1 MSNKLIRGLTI
12 QLGAETTKLDK
23 ALKDAESRTRSA
35 CGELRQINSILKSG
49 GDSAEMWK
57 QKQEVLT
64 TAIESSREKLKAM
77 HTAQKSISDQL
88 RDGNIDKGAYD
99 KFKQDVEKAQN
110 KLAKL
115 KTEQTEIEKKFD
127 NKEIDQEAYDKF
139 RRKVENAEKKVKDL
153 RIAEKGLEESVR
165 IGDVSEDAYR
175 EFRRE
180 LERTEANVRNFS
192 NQLGEAKSHLKGTG
206 DEAQDTA
213 DDVKELGDN
222 AEKVSSG
229 GISSMT
235 VALGNLAADGI
246 RKAATELK
254 NFTTDVIET
263 GTEFDAG
270 ISKVGAIS
278 GASAE
283 DMEKLR
289 EKAKEMGAS
298 TKFTAAE
305 SAEAL
310 EYMAMAGWKTEDMLS
325 GISGIMDLAAASG
338 EDLGTTSDIVTD
350 ALTAFGLTAADSGH
364 FADVLAA
371 ASSNAN
377 TNVSMMG
384 ETFKYVAPVAGT
396 LNYSIEDMAEAIGL
410 MANSGIKSSQAG
422 TALRS
427 IITRLSTDAG
437 SSSKSLGALGT
448 LVEKLG
454 VEFYDTNGKARDFGD
469 VIAETREAWQ
479 GLTDEEQTTYGKK
492 IAGEEA
498 IASWLSLMNAA
509 PADVEKLS
517 AAIKNCDGAASDMS
531 STMQDNLQG
540 DFVLLDSAVDGMKI
554 SLADELEPEMRDIVQ
569 YITKKMPDIEDDLSK
584 VFKGGSKLVGGA
596 VKTLPVVVDA
606 LEPIAP
612 LITAV
617 GVEIGTLKVAQTAAG
632 WMKGLNAVM
641 SANPA
646 VAVATGIFGVSAALF
661 ELYKKYDS
669 IPSYTESI
677 SKMYEGA
684 YENIDNLAKSMKDM
698 KDGFNERAGDVL
710 NETERTKDLWE
721 ELENLAD
728 STGRVKD
735 SDKVR
740 AEYILGE
747 LNDALGTEYTMT
759 DNMIDKYKEMES
771 EIDNL
776 IEKKKAS
783 LLLDEYSE
791 NIPEY
796 QKIQKEAQ
804 DNFTIY
810 DQQANAYDNE
820 LAGINDQWNNYYNA
834 KYSGTTTY
842 KAGMSISEFADK
854 YMQGIKNSDGTYDES
869 QSKFSQEAKIYN
881 QYITALTNANE
892 SRTAAEGYERDW
904 QEATAAIEKY
914 DTAFKA
920 FSNGDFDAVA
930 TDLYGTQNEVY
941 AILDDAESDLEK
953 RKEAVKKGMADL
965 SSELKLA
972 LSSDSQ
978 AAMDDVFESIGELY
992 EKSQIAGVDATELM
1006 TDEMRDSI
1014 QKMLDAGFDVTKL
1027 GEWFANSGIKTS
1039 DVFNGNYV
1047 DIVQKQLDKGYD
1059 VTKLLEWGM
1068 NSGSLTGDDFW
1079 RFYDQNC
1086 QNGFSTTFGD
1096 GENSLS
1102 KGILEWARRNGIDA
1116 GELFGENYSHTV
1128 SEWTRWLYDNNNLI
1142 QKSINSA
1149 SDARL
1154 YKNGAYSMNAVGGI
1168 ISNAGFGR
1176 GIVAESGPELL
1187 EIINGG
1193 VKVTPLSR
1201 TSKLTPVQDGNTQ
1214 KVFYFNNTINA
1225 TVSGRYDVRRIA
1237 EDLAAEQRA
1246 IETGRGMV

>member
-77 HTAQKSISDQL
+77 QTAQKSISDQL

-115 KTEQTEIEKKFD
+115 KTEQTEIEKKFN

-192 NQLGEAKSHLKGTG
+192 SQLGEAKSHLKGTG

-254 NFTTDVIET
+254 NFTTDVIKT

-289 EKAKEMGAS
+289 EKAKEMGAA

-584 VFKGGSKLVGGA
+584 VFKVGSKLVGGA
-596 VKTLPVVVDA
+596 VKTLPVVADI

-617 GVEIGTLKVAQTAAG
+617 GVGIGALKVAQTAAG

-646 VAVATGIFGVSAALF
+646 VAVATGILGVSTALF

-669 IPSYTESI
+669 IPSYAEGI

-684 YENIDNLAKSMKDM
+684 YENIDNLSKSMKDM

-804 DNFTIY
+804 DNFTFY
-810 DQQANAYDNE
+810 DQQALSYKEEMAKTEAEWASVAPTRNGKAVTIQEYVDDRSNLEYGSNTASDNHLLSIIDAYDE
-820 LAGINDQWNNYYNA
+820 AQ
-834 KYSGTTTY
+834 
-842 KAGMSISEFADK
+842 EHE
-854 YMQGIKNSDGTYDES
+854 KN
-869 QSKFSQEAKIYN
+869 
-881 QYITALTNANE
+881 
-892 SRTAAEGYERDW
+892 SRTAADGYKRDW

>member
-35 CGELRQINSILKSG
+35 CGELRQINGILKSG

-115 KTEQTEIEKKFD
+115 KAEQTEIEKKFD

-175 EFRRE
+175 EFHRE

-192 NQLGEAKSHLKGTG
+192 SQLGEAKSHLKGTG

-289 EKAKEMGAS
+289 EKAKEMGAA

-338 EDLGTTSDIVTD
+338 ENLGTTSDIVTD

-422 TALRS
+422 TALRT

-584 VFKGGSKLVGGA
+584 VFKVGSKLVGGA
-596 VKTLPVVVDA
+596 VKTLPVVVDT

-617 GVEIGTLKVAQTAAG
+617 GVGIGTLKVAQTAAG

-646 VAVATGIFGVSAALF
+646 VAVATGILGVSTALF

-669 IPSYTESI
+669 IPSYAEGI

-684 YENIDNLAKSMKDM
+684 YENIDNLSKSMKDM

-783 LLLDEYSE
+783 LLLDGYSE

-804 DNFTIY
+804 DNFTLY
-810 DQQANAYDNE
+810 DQQA
-820 LAGINDQWNNYYNA
+820 L
-834 KYSGTTTY
+834 SY
-842 KAGMSISEFADK
+842 KEEM
-854 YMQGIKNSDGTYDES
+854 
-869 QSKFSQEAKIYN
+869 AKIEAEWASVAPTRNGKAVTIQEYVDDRSN
-881 QYITALTNANE
+881 LEYGSNTASDNHLLTLIDAYEEAQANE
-892 SRTAAEGYERDW
+892 IESRNVADGYRSDW

>member
-77 HTAQKSISDQL
+77 QTAQKSISDQL

-115 KTEQTEIEKKFD
+115 KAEQTEIEKKFD

-180 LERTEANVRNFS
+180 LERIEANVRNFS
-192 NQLGEAKSHLKGTG
+192 NQLGEAKSHLKVTG

-617 GVEIGTLKVAQTAAG
+617 GVGIGALKVAQTAEG

-646 VAVATGIFGVSAALF
+646 VAVATGILGVSTALF

-669 IPSYTESI
+669 IPSYAEGI

-771 EIDNL
+771 EIDDL
-776 IEKKKAS
+776 IEKKKSS

-796 QKIQKEAQ
+796 QKIQKEAK
-804 DNFTIY
+804 DNYISF
-810 DQQANAYDNE
+810 DQQAQSYKDEMKKIEAEWAAVAPTRNGKAVTIQEYVDDRSNLEYGSNTASDNHLLSIIDAYDE
-820 LAGINDQWNNYYNA
+820 AQ
-834 KYSGTTTY
+834 
-842 KAGMSISEFADK
+842 EHE
-854 YMQGIKNSDGTYDES
+854 KN
-869 QSKFSQEAKIYN
+869 
-881 QYITALTNANE
+881 

-914 DTAFKA
+914 DTAFKD
-920 FSNGDFDAVA
+920 FSEGNFDAVV

-1068 NSGSLTGDDFW
+1068 NSGSLTGDNFW
-1079 RFYDQNC
+1079 QFYDQNC
-1086 QNGFSTTFGD
+1086 QNGFATTFGD

-1102 KGILEWARRNGIDA
+1102 QGILDWARRNGIDA
-1116 GELFGENYSHTV
+1116 GEIFGENYSHTV

>member
-192 NQLGEAKSHLKGTG
+192 NQLGEAKSHLKVTG

-422 TALRS
+422 TALRT

-437 SSSKSLGALGT
+437 ASSKSLGALGT
-448 LVEKLG
+448 LTEKLG
-454 VEFYDTNGKARDFGD
+454 VQFYDTNGKARDFGD
-469 VIAETREAWQ
+469 VIAEVREAWQ

-569 YITKKMPDIEDDLSK
+569 YITKKMPDIEDGLSK
-584 VFKGGSKLVGGA
+584 VFKVGSKLVGGA
-596 VKTLPVVVDA
+596 VKTLPVVVDT

-612 LITAV
+612 LIVAAGV
-617 GVEIGTLKVAQTAAG
+617 GIGTLKVAQTAEG
-632 WMKGLNAVM
+632 WMKGLNAAM

-646 VAVATGIFGVSAALF
+646 VAVATGILGVSTALF

-669 IPSYTESI
+669 IPSYAEGI

-698 KDGFNERAGDVL
+698 KDGFNERAGDIL

-735 SDKVR
+735 SDKER

-771 EIDNL
+771 EIDDL
-776 IEKKKAS
+776 IEKKKSS

-796 QKIQKEAQ
+796 QKIQQEAK
-804 DNFTIY
+804 DNYISY
-810 DQQANAYDNE
+810 DQQALSYKDEMKKIEAEWASVAPTRNGKAVTIQEYVNDRSNLEYGSNTASDNHLLTLIDAYE
-820 LAGINDQWNNYYNA
+820 
-834 KYSGTTTY
+834 
-842 KAGMSISEFADK
+842 
-854 YMQGIKNSDGTYDES
+854 
-869 QSKFSQEAKIYN
+869 EA
-881 QYITALTNANE
+881 QANE
-892 SRTAAEGYERDW
+892 IESRNVADGYRSDW

-930 TDLYGTQNEVY
+930 TDLYGIQNEVY

-1068 NSGSLTGDDFW
+1068 NSGSLTGDNFW
-1079 RFYDQNC
+1079 QFYDQNC
-1086 QNGFSTTFGD
+1086 QNGFATTFGD

-1102 KGILEWARRNGIDA
+1102 QGILDWARRNGIDA

>member
-77 HTAQKSISDQL
+77 QTAQKSISDQL

-115 KTEQTEIEKKFD
+115 KAEQTEIEKKFD

-584 VFKGGSKLVGGA
+584 VFKVGSKLVGGA
-596 VKTLPVVVDA
+596 VKTLPVVVDT

-617 GVEIGTLKVAQTAAG
+617 GVGIGALKVAQTAEG

-646 VAVATGIFGVSAALF
+646 VAVATGILGVSTALF

-669 IPSYTESI
+669 IPSYAEGI

-804 DNFTIY
+804 DNFTFY
-810 DQQANAYDNE
+810 DQQA
-820 LAGINDQWNNYYNA
+820 L
-834 KYSGTTTY
+834 SY
-842 KAGMSISEFADK
+842 KEEM
-854 YMQGIKNSDGTYDES
+854 
-869 QSKFSQEAKIYN
+869 AKIEAEWASVAPTRNGKAVTIQEYVDDRSN
-881 QYITALTNANE
+881 LEYGSNTASDNHLLTLIDAYEEAQANE
-892 SRTAAEGYERDW
+892 IESRNVADGYRSDW

-914 DTAFKA
+914 DTAFKD
-920 FSNGDFDAVA
+920 FSEGNFDAVV

-978 AAMDDVFESIGELY
+978 AAMDDVFEAIGELY

-1047 DIVQKQLDKGYD
+1047 DIVQNQLDKGYD
-1059 VTKLLEWGM
+1059 VAKLLEWGM
-1068 NSGSLTGDDFW
+1068 NSGSLTGDNFW
-1079 RFYDQNC
+1079 QFYDQNC
-1086 QNGFSTTFGD
+1086 QNGFATTFGD

>member
-77 HTAQKSISDQL
+77 QTAQKSISDQL

-115 KTEQTEIEKKFD
+115 KAEQTEIEKKFD

-584 VFKGGSKLVGGA
+584 VFKVGSKLVGGA
-596 VKTLPVVVDA
+596 VKTLPVVVDT

-617 GVEIGTLKVAQTAAG
+617 GVGIGALKVAQTAEG

-646 VAVATGIFGVSAALF
+646 VAVATGILGVSTALF

-669 IPSYTESI
+669 IPSYAEGI

-796 QKIQKEAQ
+796 QKIQKEAK
-804 DNFTIY
+804 DNYISF
-810 DQQANAYDNE
+810 DQQAQSYKDEMKKIEAEWAAVAPTRNGKTVTIQEYVDDRSNLEYGSNTASDNHLLTLIDAYE
-820 LAGINDQWNNYYNA
+820 
-834 KYSGTTTY
+834 
-842 KAGMSISEFADK
+842 
-854 YMQGIKNSDGTYDES
+854 
-869 QSKFSQEAKIYN
+869 EA
-881 QYITALTNANE
+881 QANE
-892 SRTAAEGYERDW
+892 IESRNVADGYRSDW

-1154 YKNGAYSMNAVGGI
+1154 YKSGAYSMNAVGGI

>member
-77 HTAQKSISDQL
+77 QTAQKSISDQL

-115 KTEQTEIEKKFD
+115 KAEQTEIEKKFD

-517 AAIKNCDGAASDMS
+517 AAINNCDGAASDMS

-584 VFKGGSKLVGGA
+584 VFKVGSKLVGGA
-596 VKTLPVVVDA
+596 VKTLPVVVDT

-617 GVEIGTLKVAQTAAG
+617 GVGIGTLKVAQTAEG

-646 VAVATGIFGVSAALF
+646 VAVATGILGVSTALF

-669 IPSYTESI
+669 IPSYAEGI

-796 QKIQKEAQ
+796 QKIQKEAK
-804 DNFTIY
+804 DNYISF
-810 DQQANAYDNE
+810 DQQAQSYKDEMKKIEAEWAAVAPTRNGKTVTIQEYVDDRSNLEYGSNTASDNHLLTLIDAYE
-820 LAGINDQWNNYYNA
+820 
-834 KYSGTTTY
+834 
-842 KAGMSISEFADK
+842 
-854 YMQGIKNSDGTYDES
+854 
-869 QSKFSQEAKIYN
+869 EA
-881 QYITALTNANE
+881 QANE
-892 SRTAAEGYERDW
+892 IESRNVADGYRSDW

-1154 YKNGAYSMNAVGGI
+1154 YKSGAYSMNAVGGI

>member
-77 HTAQKSISDQL
+77 QTAQKSISDQL

-115 KTEQTEIEKKFD
+115 KTEQTEIEKKFN

-192 NQLGEAKSHLKGTG
+192 NQLGEAKSHLKVTG

-469 VIAETREAWQ
+469 VIAEAREAWQ
-479 GLTDEEQTTYGKK
+479 ELTDEEQTTYGKK

-569 YITKKMPDIEDDLSK
+569 YITKKMPDIEDGLSK
-584 VFKGGSKLVGGA
+584 VFKVGSKLVGGA
-596 VKTLPVVVDA
+596 VKTLPVVVDT

-617 GVEIGTLKVAQTAAG
+617 GVGIGTLKVAQTAEG

-646 VAVATGIFGVSAALF
+646 VAVATGVLGVSTALF

-669 IPSYTESI
+669 IPSYAEGI

-735 SDKVR
+735 SDKER

-783 LLLDEYSE
+783 LLLDSYSE
-791 NIPEY
+791 DIPEY
-796 QKIQKEAQ
+796 QKIQQEAK
-804 DNFTIY
+804 DNYISF
-810 DQQANAYDNE
+810 DQQAQSYKDEMKKIEAEWAAVAPTRNGKAVTIQEYVDDRSNLEYGSNTASDNHLLSIIDAYDE
-820 LAGINDQWNNYYNA
+820 AQ
-834 KYSGTTTY
+834 
-842 KAGMSISEFADK
+842 EHE
-854 YMQGIKNSDGTYDES
+854 KN
-869 QSKFSQEAKIYN
+869 
-881 QYITALTNANE
+881 
-892 SRTAAEGYERDW
+892 SRTAAEGYKRDW

-930 TDLYGTQNEVY
+930 TDLYGIQNEVY

-1068 NSGSLTGDDFW
+1068 NSGSLTGDNFW
-1079 RFYDQNC
+1079 QFYDQNC
-1086 QNGFSTTFGD
+1086 QNGFATTFGD

-1102 KGILEWARRNGIDA
+1102 QGILDWARRNGIDA

-1142 QKSINSA
+1142 QKSIQSA

-1154 YKNGAYSMNAVGGI
+1154 YKSGAYSMNAVGGI

>member
-77 HTAQKSISDQL
+77 QTAQKSISDQL

-115 KTEQTEIEKKFD
+115 KTEQTEIEKKFN

-192 NQLGEAKSHLKGTG
+192 NQLGEAKSHLKVTG

-540 DFVLLDSAVDGMKI
+540 DFILLDSAVDGMKI

-584 VFKGGSKLVGGA
+584 VFKVGSKLVGGA
-596 VKTLPVVVDA
+596 VKTLPVVVDT

-617 GVEIGTLKVAQTAAG
+617 GVGIGTLKVARTAEG

-646 VAVATGIFGVSAALF
+646 VAVATGVLGVSTALF
-661 ELYKKYDS
+661 ELYKRYDS
-669 IPSYTESI
+669 IPSYAEGI

-796 QKIQKEAQ
+796 QKIQKEAK
-804 DNFTIY
+804 DNYISF
-810 DQQANAYDNE
+810 DQQAQSYKDEMKKIEAEWAAVAPTRNGKAVTIQEYVDDRSNLEYGSNTASDNHLLTLIDAYE
-820 LAGINDQWNNYYNA
+820 
-834 KYSGTTTY
+834 
-842 KAGMSISEFADK
+842 
-854 YMQGIKNSDGTYDES
+854 
-869 QSKFSQEAKIYN
+869 EA
-881 QYITALTNANE
+881 QANE
-892 SRTAAEGYERDW
+892 IESRNVADGYRSDW

-1154 YKNGAYSMNAVGGI
+1154 YKSGAYSMNAVGGI

>member
-254 NFTTDVIET
+254 NFTTDVIKT

-289 EKAKEMGAS
+289 EKAKEMGAA

-338 EDLGTTSDIVTD
+338 ENLGTTSDIVTD

-422 TALRS
+422 TALRT

-540 DFVLLDSAVDGMKI
+540 DFILLDSAVDGMKI

-584 VFKGGSKLVGGA
+584 VFKVGSKLVGGA
-596 VKTLPVVVDA
+596 VKTLPVVVDT

-617 GVEIGTLKVAQTAAG
+617 GVGIGALKVARTAEG

-646 VAVATGIFGVSAALF
+646 VAVATGVLGVSTALF
-661 ELYKKYDS
+661 ELYKRYDS
-669 IPSYTESI
+669 IPSYAEGI

-796 QKIQKEAQ
+796 QKIQKEAK
-804 DNFTIY
+804 DNYISF
-810 DQQANAYDNE
+810 DQQAQSYKDEMKKIEAEWAAVAPTRNGKAVTIQEYVDDRSNLEYGSNTASDNHLLSIIDAYDE
-820 LAGINDQWNNYYNA
+820 AQ
-834 KYSGTTTY
+834 
-842 KAGMSISEFADK
+842 EHE
-854 YMQGIKNSDGTYDES
+854 KN
-869 QSKFSQEAKIYN
+869 
-881 QYITALTNANE
+881 
-892 SRTAAEGYERDW
+892 SRTAAEGYKRDW

-941 AILDDAESDLEK
+941 AILDDTESDLEK

-978 AAMDDVFESIGELY
+978 AAMDDVFKSIGELY

-1047 DIVQKQLDKGYD
+1047 DVVQKQLDKGYD

-1086 QNGFSTTFGD
+1086 QNGFATTFGD

-1102 KGILEWARRNGIDA
+1102 QGILDWARRNGIDA

-1154 YKNGAYSMNAVGGI
+1154 YKSGAYSMNAVGGI

>member
-77 HTAQKSISDQL
+77 QTAQKSISDQL

-115 KTEQTEIEKKFD
+115 KAEQTEIEKKFD

-192 NQLGEAKSHLKGTG
+192 NQLGEAKSHLKVTG

-454 VEFYDTNGKARDFGD
+454 VEFYKSVDDIIVHT
-469 VIAETREAWQ
+469 VT
-479 GLTDEEQTTYGKK
+479 
-492 IAGEEA
+492 GE
-498 IASWLSLMNAA
+498 
-509 PADVEKLS
+509 
-517 AAIKNCDGAASDMS
+517 G
-531 STMQDNLQG
+531 
-540 DFVLLDSAVDGMKI
+540 
-554 SLADELEPEMRDIVQ
+554 
-569 YITKKMPDIEDDLSK
+569 
-584 VFKGGSKLVGGA
+584 
-596 VKTLPVVVDA
+596 
-606 LEPIAP
+606 
-612 LITAV
+612 
-617 GVEIGTLKVAQTAAG
+617 
-632 WMKGLNAVM
+632 
-641 SANPA
+641 
-646 VAVATGIFGVSAALF
+646 
-661 ELYKKYDS
+661 
-669 IPSYTESI
+669 
-677 SKMYEGA
+677 
-684 YENIDNLAKSMKDM
+684 
-698 KDGFNERAGDVL
+698 
-710 NETERTKDLWE
+710 
-721 ELENLAD
+721 
-728 STGRVKD
+728 
-735 SDKVR
+735 
-740 AEYILGE
+740 
-747 LNDALGTEYTMT
+747 
-759 DNMIDKYKEMES
+759 
-771 EIDNL
+771 
-776 IEKKKAS
+776 
-783 LLLDEYSE
+783 
-791 NIPEY
+791 
-796 QKIQKEAQ
+796 
-804 DNFTIY
+804 
-810 DQQANAYDNE
+810 
-820 LAGINDQWNNYYNA
+820 
-834 KYSGTTTY
+834 
-842 KAGMSISEFADK
+842 
-854 YMQGIKNSDGTYDES
+854 
-869 QSKFSQEAKIYN
+869 
-881 QYITALTNANE
+881 
-892 SRTAAEGYERDW
+892 
-904 QEATAAIEKY
+904 
-914 DTAFKA
+914 
-920 FSNGDFDAVA
+920 
-930 TDLYGTQNEVY
+930 
-941 AILDDAESDLEK
+941 
-953 RKEAVKKGMADL
+953 
-965 SSELKLA
+965 
-972 LSSDSQ
+972 
-978 AAMDDVFESIGELY
+978 
-992 EKSQIAGVDATELM
+992 
-1006 TDEMRDSI
+1006 
-1014 QKMLDAGFDVTKL
+1014 
-1027 GEWFANSGIKTS
+1027 
-1039 DVFNGNYV
+1039 
-1047 DIVQKQLDKGYD
+1047 
-1059 VTKLLEWGM
+1059 
-1068 NSGSLTGDDFW
+1068 
-1079 RFYDQNC
+1079 
-1086 QNGFSTTFGD
+1086 NGFITCFGCNRD
-1096 GENSLS
+1096 
-1102 KGILEWARRNGIDA
+1102 D
-1116 GELFGENYSHTV
+1116 
-1128 SEWTRWLYDNNNLI
+1128 
-1142 QKSINSA
+1142 
-1149 SDARL
+1149 
-1154 YKNGAYSMNAVGGI
+1154 
-1168 ISNAGFGR
+1168 ISF
-1176 GIVAESGPELL
+1176 
-1187 EIINGG
+1187 
-1193 VKVTPLSR
+1193 
-1201 TSKLTPVQDGNTQ
+1201 QD
-1214 KVFYFNNTINA
+1214 FAF
-1225 TVSGRYDVRRIA
+1225 
-1237 EDLAAEQRA
+1237 DL
-1246 IETGRGMV
+1246 

>member
-77 HTAQKSISDQL
+77 QTAQKSISDQL

-115 KTEQTEIEKKFD
+115 KAEQTEIEKKFD

-569 YITKKMPDIEDDLSK
+569 YITKKMPDIEDGLSK
-584 VFKGGSKLVGGA
+584 VFKVGSKLVGGA
-596 VKTLPVVVDA
+596 VKTLPVVADT

-617 GVEIGTLKVAQTAAG
+617 GVGIGALKVAQTAEG

-646 VAVATGIFGVSAALF
+646 VAVATGILGVSTALF

-669 IPSYTESI
+669 IPSYAEGI

-804 DNFTIY
+804 DNFTLY
-810 DQQANAYDNE
+810 DQQA
-820 LAGINDQWNNYYNA
+820 L
-834 KYSGTTTY
+834 SY
-842 KAGMSISEFADK
+842 KEEM
-854 YMQGIKNSDGTYDES
+854 
-869 QSKFSQEAKIYN
+869 AKIEAEWASVAPTRNGKAVTIQEYVN
-881 QYITALTNANE
+881 DRSNLEYGSNTASDNHLLTLIDAYEEAQANE
-892 SRTAAEGYERDW
+892 IESRNVADGYRSDW

-941 AILDDAESDLEK
+941 AILDDTESDLEK

-978 AAMDDVFESIGELY
+978 AAMDDVFKSIGELY

>member
-246 RKAATELK
+246 RKATTELK

-422 TALRS
+422 TALRT

-437 SSSKSLGALGT
+437 ASSKSLGALGT
-448 LVEKLG
+448 LTEKLG
-454 VEFYDTNGKARDFGD
+454 VQFYDTNGKARDFGD
-469 VIAETREAWQ
+469 VIAEVREAWQ

-569 YITKKMPDIEDDLSK
+569 YITKKMPDIEDGLSK

-596 VKTLPVVVDA
+596 VKTLPVVVDT

-710 NETERTKDLWE
+710 NETERTKDLWK

-735 SDKVR
+735 SDKAR

-771 EIDNL
+771 EIDDL

-783 LLLDEYSE
+783 LLLDSYSE
-791 NIPEY
+791 DISEY
-796 QKIQKEAQ
+796 QKAQQEAK
-804 DNFTIY
+804 DNYISF
-810 DQQANAYDNE
+810 DQQAQSYKDEMKKIEAEWAAVAPTRNGKAVTIQEYVDDRSNLEYGSNTASDNHLLTLIDAYE
-820 LAGINDQWNNYYNA
+820 
-834 KYSGTTTY
+834 
-842 KAGMSISEFADK
+842 
-854 YMQGIKNSDGTYDES
+854 
-869 QSKFSQEAKIYN
+869 EA
-881 QYITALTNANE
+881 QANE
-892 SRTAAEGYERDW
+892 IESRNVADGYRSDW

-1068 NSGSLTGDDFW
+1068 NSGSLTGDNFW
-1079 RFYDQNC
+1079 QFYDQNC
-1086 QNGFSTTFGD
+1086 QNGFATTFGD

-1102 KGILEWARRNGIDA
+1102 QGILDWARRNGIDA

>member
-77 HTAQKSISDQL
+77 QTAQKSISDQL

-115 KTEQTEIEKKFD
+115 KAEQTEIEKKFD

-192 NQLGEAKSHLKGTG
+192 NQLGEAKSHLKVTG

-584 VFKGGSKLVGGA
+584 VFKVGSKLVGGA
-596 VKTLPVVVDA
+596 VKTLPVVADI

-612 LITAV
+612 LIAAV
-617 GVEIGTLKVAQTAAG
+617 GVEIGMLKVAQTATG

-669 IPSYTESI
+669 IPSYAEGI

-771 EIDNL
+771 EIDDL
-776 IEKKKAS
+776 IEKKKSS

-796 QKIQKEAQ
+796 QKIQKEAK
-804 DNFTIY
+804 DNYISF
-810 DQQANAYDNE
+810 DQQAQSYKDEMKKIEAEWAAVAPTRNGKAVTIQEYVDDRSNLEYGSNTASDNHLLSIIDAYDE
-820 LAGINDQWNNYYNA
+820 AQ
-834 KYSGTTTY
+834 
-842 KAGMSISEFADK
+842 EHE
-854 YMQGIKNSDGTYDES
+854 KN
-869 QSKFSQEAKIYN
+869 
-881 QYITALTNANE
+881 

-914 DTAFKA
+914 DTAFKD
-920 FSNGDFDAVA
+920 FSEGNFDAVV

-1142 QKSINSA
+1142 QKSIQSA

>member
-77 HTAQKSISDQL
+77 QTAQKSISDQL

-115 KTEQTEIEKKFD
+115 KAEQTEIEKKFD

-254 NFTTDVIET
+254 NFTTDVIKT

-422 TALRS
+422 TALRT

-584 VFKGGSKLVGGA
+584 VFKVGSKLVGGA
-596 VKTLPVVVDA
+596 VKTLPVVADT

-617 GVEIGTLKVAQTAAG
+617 GAGIGTLKVAQTAAG
-632 WMKGLNAVM
+632 WMEGLNAVM

-646 VAVATGIFGVSAALF
+646 VAVATGILGVSTVLL

-669 IPSYTESI
+669 IPSYAEGI

-684 YENIDNLAKSMKDM
+684 YENIDNLSKSMKDM

-771 EIDNL
+771 EIDKL
-776 IEKKKAS
+776 IEKKNAS
-783 LLLDEYSE
+783 LLLDGYSE
-791 NIPEY
+791 NIAEY
-796 QKIQKEAQ
+796 QKIQ
-804 DNFTIY
+804 
-810 DQQANAYDNE
+810 
-820 LAGINDQWNNYYNA
+820 
-834 KYSGTTTY
+834 
-842 KAGMSISEFADK
+842 
-854 YMQGIKNSDGTYDES
+854 
-869 QSKFSQEAKIYN
+869 QEAKDN
-881 QYITALTNANE
+881 YISYDQKALSHKEEMAKIEAEWAAVAPTRNGKAVTIQEYVDDRSNLEYGSNTASDNHLLTLIDAYEEAQANE
-892 SRTAAEGYERDW
+892 IESRNVADGYRSDW

-978 AAMDDVFESIGELY
+978 AAMDDVFKAIGELY

-1068 NSGSLTGDDFW
+1068 NSGSLTGDNFW
-1079 RFYDQNC
+1079 QFYDQNC
-1086 QNGFSTTFGD
+1086 QNGFATTFGD

-1102 KGILEWARRNGIDA
+1102 QGILDWARRNGIDA

-1142 QKSINSA
+1142 QKSIQSA

-1154 YKNGAYSMNAVGGI
+1154 YKSGAYSMNAVGGI

>member
-77 HTAQKSISDQL
+77 QTAQKSISDQL

-469 VIAETREAWQ
+469 VIAEAREAWQ

-569 YITKKMPDIEDDLSK
+569 YITKKMPDIEEDLSK
-584 VFKGGSKLVGGA
+584 VFKVGSKLVGGA
-596 VKTLPVVVDA
+596 VKTLPVVVDT

-617 GVEIGTLKVAQTAAG
+617 GVGIGALKVAQTAEG

-669 IPSYTESI
+669 IPSYAEGI

-804 DNFTIY
+804 DNFTLY
-810 DQQANAYDNE
+810 DQQA
-820 LAGINDQWNNYYNA
+820 L
-834 KYSGTTTY
+834 SY
-842 KAGMSISEFADK
+842 KEEM
-854 YMQGIKNSDGTYDES
+854 
-869 QSKFSQEAKIYN
+869 AKIEAEWASVAPTRNGKAVTIQEYVN
-881 QYITALTNANE
+881 DRSNLEYGSNTASDNHLLTLIDAYEEAQANE
-892 SRTAAEGYERDW
+892 IESRNVADGYRSDW

-1068 NSGSLTGDDFW
+1068 NSGSLTGDNFW
-1079 RFYDQNC
+1079 QFYDQNC
-1086 QNGFSTTFGD
+1086 QNGFATTFGD
-1096 GENSLS
+1096 GENSLF

>member
-77 HTAQKSISDQL
+77 QTAQKSISDQL

-115 KTEQTEIEKKFD
+115 KAEQTEIEKKFD

-509 PADVEKLS
+509 PEDVEKLS

-569 YITKKMPDIEDDLSK
+569 YITKKMPDIEDGLSK

-596 VKTLPVVVDA
+596 VKTLPVVVDT

-617 GVEIGTLKVAQTAAG
+617 GVGIGTLKVAQTAEG

-646 VAVATGIFGVSAALF
+646 VAVATGILGVSAALF

-735 SDKVR
+735 SDKER

-796 QKIQKEAQ
+796 QKIQKEAK
-804 DNFTIY
+804 DNYISF
-810 DQQANAYDNE
+810 DQQAQSYKDEMKKIEAEWAAVAPTRNGKTVTIQEYVDDRSNLEYGSNTASDNHLLTLIDAYE
-820 LAGINDQWNNYYNA
+820 
-834 KYSGTTTY
+834 
-842 KAGMSISEFADK
+842 
-854 YMQGIKNSDGTYDES
+854 
-869 QSKFSQEAKIYN
+869 EA
-881 QYITALTNANE
+881 QANE
-892 SRTAAEGYERDW
+892 IESRNVADGYRSDW

-1154 YKNGAYSMNAVGGI
+1154 YKSGAYSMNAVGGI

>member
-254 NFTTDVIET
+254 NFTKDVIKT

-289 EKAKEMGAS
+289 EKAQEMGAS

-377 TNVSMMG
+377 TNVSIMG

-569 YITKKMPDIEDDLSK
+569 YITKKMPDIEDGLSK
-584 VFKGGSKLVGGA
+584 VFKVGSKLVGGA
-596 VKTLPVVVDA
+596 VKTLPVVVDT

-617 GVEIGTLKVAQTAAG
+617 GVGIGALKVAQTAEG

-646 VAVATGIFGVSAALF
+646 VAVATGILGVSTALF

-669 IPSYTESI
+669 IPSYAEGI

-740 AEYILGE
+740 AEYIVGE

-771 EIDNL
+771 EIDDL
-776 IEKKKAS
+776 IEKKKSS

-796 QKIQKEAQ
+796 QKIQKEAK
-804 DNFTIY
+804 DNYISF
-810 DQQANAYDNE
+810 DQQAQSYKDEMKKIEAEWAAVAPTRNGKTVTIQEYVDDRSNLEYGSNTASDNHLLSIIDAYDE
-820 LAGINDQWNNYYNA
+820 AQ
-834 KYSGTTTY
+834 
-842 KAGMSISEFADK
+842 EHE
-854 YMQGIKNSDGTYDES
+854 KN
-869 QSKFSQEAKIYN
+869 
-881 QYITALTNANE
+881 
-892 SRTAAEGYERDW
+892 SRTAADGYKRDW

>member
-77 HTAQKSISDQL
+77 QTAQKSISDQL

-115 KTEQTEIEKKFD
+115 KAEQTEIEKKFD

-422 TALRS
+422 TALRT

-540 DFVLLDSAVDGMKI
+540 DFILLDSAVDGMKI

-584 VFKGGSKLVGGA
+584 VFKVGSKLVGGA
-596 VKTLPVVVDA
+596 VKTLPVVVDT

-617 GVEIGTLKVAQTAAG
+617 GVGIGTLKVARTAEG

-646 VAVATGIFGVSAALF
+646 VAVATGVLGVSTALF

-669 IPSYTESI
+669 IPSYAEGI

-771 EIDNL
+771 EIDKL
-776 IEKKKAS
+776 IEKKNAS
-783 LLLDEYSE
+783 LLLDGYSE
-791 NIPEY
+791 NIAEY
-796 QKIQKEAQ
+796 QKIQQETK
-804 DNFTIY
+804 DNYISF
-810 DQQANAYDNE
+810 DQQAQSYKDEMKKIEEEWAAVAPTRNGKAVTIQEYVDDRSNLEYGSNTASDNHLLTIIDAYDE
-820 LAGINDQWNNYYNA
+820 AQ
-834 KYSGTTTY
+834 
-842 KAGMSISEFADK
+842 EHE
-854 YMQGIKNSDGTYDES
+854 KN
-869 QSKFSQEAKIYN
+869 
-881 QYITALTNANE
+881 
-892 SRTAAEGYERDW
+892 SRTAAEGYKRDW

-914 DTAFKA
+914 YTAFKN
-920 FSNGDFDAVA
+920 FSEGNFDAVV

-1068 NSGSLTGDDFW
+1068 NSGSLTGDNFW
-1079 RFYDQNC
+1079 QFYDQNC
-1086 QNGFSTTFGD
+1086 QNGFATTFGD

-1102 KGILEWARRNGIDA
+1102 QGILDWARRNGIDA

>member
-77 HTAQKSISDQL
+77 QTAQKSISDQL

-115 KTEQTEIEKKFD
+115 KAEQTEIEKKFD

-192 NQLGEAKSHLKGTG
+192 SQLGEAKSHLKGTG

-254 NFTTDVIET
+254 NFTTDVIKT

-289 EKAKEMGAS
+289 EKAKEMGAA

-584 VFKGGSKLVGGA
+584 VFKVGSKLVGGA
-596 VKTLPVVVDA
+596 VKTLPVVVDT

-617 GVEIGTLKVAQTAAG
+617 GVGIGALKVAQTAEG

-646 VAVATGIFGVSAALF
+646 VAVATGILGVSTALF

-669 IPSYTESI
+669 IPSYAEGI

-684 YENIDNLAKSMKDM
+684 YENIDNLSKSMKDM

-783 LLLDEYSE
+783 LLLDGYSE

-796 QKIQKEAQ
+796 QKIQQEAK
-804 DNFTIY
+804 DNYISF
-810 DQQANAYDNE
+810 DQQALSYKEEMAKTEAEWASVAPTRNGKAVTIQEYVDDRSNLEYGSNTASDNHLLTLIDAYE
-820 LAGINDQWNNYYNA
+820 
-834 KYSGTTTY
+834 
-842 KAGMSISEFADK
+842 
-854 YMQGIKNSDGTYDES
+854 
-869 QSKFSQEAKIYN
+869 EA
-881 QYITALTNANE
+881 QANE
-892 SRTAAEGYERDW
+892 IESRNVADGYRSDW

-914 DTAFKA
+914 DTAFKN
-920 FSNGDFDAVA
+920 FSEGNFDAVA

-978 AAMDDVFESIGELY
+978 AAMDDVFKSIGELY

-1047 DIVQKQLDKGYD
+1047 DIVQNQLDKGYD
-1059 VTKLLEWGM
+1059 VAKLLEWGM
-1068 NSGSLTGDDFW
+1068 NSGSLTGDNFW

>member
-49 GDSAEMWK
+49 GDSAEMWR

-77 HTAQKSISDQL
+77 QTAQKSISDQL

-115 KTEQTEIEKKFD
+115 KAEQTEIEKKFD

-469 VIAETREAWQ
+469 VIAEAREAWQ

-569 YITKKMPDIEDDLSK
+569 YITKKMPDIEDGLSK
-584 VFKGGSKLVGGA
+584 VFKVGSKLVGGA
-596 VKTLPVVVDA
+596 VKTLPVVVDT

-612 LITAV
+612 LIVAAGV
-617 GVEIGTLKVAQTAAG
+617 GIGTLKVAQTAEG
-632 WMKGLNAVM
+632 WMKGLNAAM

-646 VAVATGIFGVSAALF
+646 VAVATGILGVSTALF

-669 IPSYTESI
+669 IPSYAEGI

-698 KDGFNERAGDVL
+698 KDGFNDRAGDVL

-771 EIDNL
+771 EIDDL

-804 DNFTIY
+804 DNFTLY
-810 DQQANAYDNE
+810 DQQA
-820 LAGINDQWNNYYNA
+820 L
-834 KYSGTTTY
+834 SY
-842 KAGMSISEFADK
+842 KEEM
-854 YMQGIKNSDGTYDES
+854 
-869 QSKFSQEAKIYN
+869 AKIEAEWASVAPTRNGKAVTIQEYVN
-881 QYITALTNANE
+881 DRSNLEYGSNTASDNHLLTLIDAYEEAQANE
-892 SRTAAEGYERDW
+892 IESRNVADGYRSDW

>member
-77 HTAQKSISDQL
+77 QTAQKSISDQL

-115 KTEQTEIEKKFD
+115 KAEQTEIEKKFD

-584 VFKGGSKLVGGA
+584 VFKVGSKLVGGA
-596 VKTLPVVVDA
+596 VKTLPVVVDT

-617 GVEIGTLKVAQTAAG
+617 GVGIGALKVAQTAAG

-646 VAVATGIFGVSAALF
+646 VAVATGILGVSTALF

-669 IPSYTESI
+669 IPSYAEGI

-771 EIDNL
+771 EIDDL

-791 NIPEY
+791 NIPGY

-804 DNFTIY
+804 DNFTLY
-810 DQQANAYDNE
+810 DQQALSYKEEMAKIEAEWASVAPTRNGKAVTIQEYVNDRSNLEYGSNTASDNHLLSIIDAYDE
-820 LAGINDQWNNYYNA
+820 AQ
-834 KYSGTTTY
+834 
-842 KAGMSISEFADK
+842 EHE
-854 YMQGIKNSDGTYDES
+854 KN
-869 QSKFSQEAKIYN
+869 
-881 QYITALTNANE
+881 
-892 SRTAAEGYERDW
+892 SRTAADGYKRDW

-920 FSNGDFDAVA
+920 FSNGDFDAVV

-1142 QKSINSA
+1142 QKSINSE

-1154 YKNGAYSMNAVGGI
+1154 YRSGAYSMNAVGGI

>member
-77 HTAQKSISDQL
+77 QTAQKSISDQL

-115 KTEQTEIEKKFD
+115 KAEQTEIEKKFD

-192 NQLGEAKSHLKGTG
+192 NQLGEAKSHLKVTG

-617 GVEIGTLKVAQTAAG
+617 GVGIGALKVAQTAEG

-646 VAVATGIFGVSAALF
+646 VAVATGILGVSTALF

-669 IPSYTESI
+669 IPSYAEGI

-771 EIDNL
+771 EIDDL
-776 IEKKKAS
+776 IEKKKSS

-796 QKIQKEAQ
+796 QKIQKEAK
-804 DNFTIY
+804 DNYISF
-810 DQQANAYDNE
+810 DQQAQSYKDEMKKIEAEWAAVAPTRNGKAVTIQEYVDDRSNLEYGSNTASDNHLLSIIDAYDE
-820 LAGINDQWNNYYNA
+820 AQ
-834 KYSGTTTY
+834 
-842 KAGMSISEFADK
+842 EHE
-854 YMQGIKNSDGTYDES
+854 KN
-869 QSKFSQEAKIYN
+869 
-881 QYITALTNANE
+881 

-914 DTAFKA
+914 DTAFKD
-920 FSNGDFDAVA
+920 FSEGNFDAVV

-1068 NSGSLTGDDFW
+1068 NSGSLTGDNFW
-1079 RFYDQNC
+1079 QFYDQNC
-1086 QNGFSTTFGD
+1086 QNGFATTFGD

-1102 KGILEWARRNGIDA
+1102 QGILDWARRNGIDA
-1116 GELFGENYSHTV
+1116 GEIFGENYSHTV

>member
-1 MSNKLIRGLTI
+1 
-12 QLGAETTKLDK
+12 
-23 ALKDAESRTRSA
+23 
-35 CGELRQINSILKSG
+35 
-49 GDSAEMWK
+49 
-57 QKQEVLT
+57 
-64 TAIESSREKLKAM
+64 
-77 HTAQKSISDQL
+77 
-88 RDGNIDKGAYD
+88 
-99 KFKQDVEKAQN
+99 
-110 KLAKL
+110 
-115 KTEQTEIEKKFD
+115 
-127 NKEIDQEAYDKF
+127 
-139 RRKVENAEKKVKDL
+139 
-153 RIAEKGLEESVR
+153 
-165 IGDVSEDAYR
+165 
-175 EFRRE
+175 
-180 LERTEANVRNFS
+180 
-192 NQLGEAKSHLKGTG
+192 
-206 DEAQDTA
+206 
-213 DDVKELGDN
+213 
-222 AEKVSSG
+222 
-229 GISSMT
+229 
-235 VALGNLAADGI
+235 
-246 RKAATELK
+246 
-254 NFTTDVIET
+254 
-263 GTEFDAG
+263 
-270 ISKVGAIS
+270 
-278 GASAE
+278 
-283 DMEKLR
+283 
-289 EKAKEMGAS
+289 
-298 TKFTAAE
+298 
-305 SAEAL
+305 
-310 EYMAMAGWKTEDMLS
+310 
-325 GISGIMDLAAASG
+325 
-338 EDLGTTSDIVTD
+338 
-350 ALTAFGLTAADSGH
+350 
-364 FADVLAA
+364 
-371 ASSNAN
+371 
-377 TNVSMMG
+377 
-384 ETFKYVAPVAGT
+384 
-396 LNYSIEDMAEAIGL
+396 
-410 MANSGIKSSQAG
+410 
-422 TALRS
+422 
-427 IITRLSTDAG
+427 
-437 SSSKSLGALGT
+437 
-448 LVEKLG
+448 
-454 VEFYDTNGKARDFGD
+454 
-469 VIAETREAWQ
+469 
-479 GLTDEEQTTYGKK
+479 
-492 IAGEEA
+492 
-498 IASWLSLMNAA
+498 
-509 PADVEKLS
+509 
-517 AAIKNCDGAASDMS
+517 
-531 STMQDNLQG
+531 
-540 DFVLLDSAVDGMKI
+540 MKI

-569 YITKKMPDIEDDLSK
+569 YITKKMPDIEDGLSK
-584 VFKGGSKLVGGA
+584 VFKVGSKLVGGA
-596 VKTLPVVVDA
+596 VKTLPVVVDT

-617 GVEIGTLKVAQTAAG
+617 GVGIGTLKVAQTAEG

-646 VAVATGIFGVSAALF
+646 VAVATGVLGVSTALF
-661 ELYKKYDS
+661 ELYKRYDS

-735 SDKVR
+735 SDKER

-771 EIDNL
+771 EIDDL

-804 DNFTIY
+804 DNFTLY

-834 KYSGTTTY
+834 KYKDTTGY

-854 YMQGIKNSDGTYDES
+854 YMQGIKKRNGTYDES

-892 SRTAAEGYERDW
+892 SRTAADGYESDW

-914 DTAFKA
+914 DTAFKD
-920 FSNGDFDAVA
+920 FSEGNFDAVV

-953 RKEAVKKGMADL
+953 RKEAVKKGVADL

-1068 NSGSLTGDDFW
+1068 NSGSLTGDNFW
-1079 RFYDQNC
+1079 QFYDQNC
-1086 QNGFSTTFGD
+1086 QNGFATTFGD

-1102 KGILEWARRNGIDA
+1102 QGILEWARRNGIDA

-1154 YKNGAYSMNAVGGI
+1154 YKSGAYSMNAVGGI

>member
-77 HTAQKSISDQL
+77 QTAQKSISDQL

-115 KTEQTEIEKKFD
+115 KTEQTEIEKKFN

-254 NFTTDVIET
+254 NFTTDVIKT

-289 EKAKEMGAS
+289 EKAKEMGAA

-422 TALRS
+422 TALRT

-540 DFVLLDSAVDGMKI
+540 DFILLDSAVDGMKI

-584 VFKGGSKLVGGA
+584 VFKVGSKLVGGA
-596 VKTLPVVVDA
+596 VKTLPVVVDT

-617 GVEIGTLKVAQTAAG
+617 GVGIGTLKVARTAEG

-646 VAVATGIFGVSAALF
+646 VAVATGVLGVSTALF

-669 IPSYTESI
+669 IPSYAEGI

-771 EIDNL
+771 EIDDL

-783 LLLDEYSE
+783 LLLDSYSE
-791 NIPEY
+791 DISEY
-796 QKIQKEAQ
+796 QKVQ
-804 DNFTIY
+804 
-810 DQQANAYDNE
+810 
-820 LAGINDQWNNYYNA
+820 
-834 KYSGTTTY
+834 
-842 KAGMSISEFADK
+842 
-854 YMQGIKNSDGTYDES
+854 
-869 QSKFSQEAKIYN
+869 QEAKDN
-881 QYITALTNANE
+881 YISYDQKALSHKEEMAKIEAEWAAVAPTRNGKAVTIQEYVNDRSNLEYGSNTASDNHLLTLIDAYEEAQTNEIE
-892 SRTAAEGYERDW
+892 SRTAADGYESDW

-914 DTAFKA
+914 NTAFEDYSKG
-920 FSNGDFDAVA
+920 NFDAVV

-978 AAMDDVFESIGELY
+978 AAMDDVFKSIGELY

>member
-77 HTAQKSISDQL
+77 QTAQKSISDQL

-115 KTEQTEIEKKFD
+115 KAEQTEIEKKFD

-422 TALRS
+422 TALRT

-540 DFVLLDSAVDGMKI
+540 DFILLDSAVDGMKI

-569 YITKKMPDIEDDLSK
+569 YITKKMPDIEDGLSK
-584 VFKGGSKLVGGA
+584 VFKVGSKLVGGA
-596 VKTLPVVVDA
+596 VKTLPVVVDT

-617 GVEIGTLKVAQTAAG
+617 GVGIGALKVAQTAEG

-646 VAVATGIFGVSAALF
+646 VAVATGILGVSTALF

-669 IPSYTESI
+669 IPSYAEGI

-771 EIDNL
+771 EIDDL
-776 IEKKKAS
+776 IEKKKSS

-796 QKIQKEAQ
+796 QKIQKEAK
-804 DNFTIY
+804 DNYISF
-810 DQQANAYDNE
+810 DQQAQSYKDEMKKIEAEWAAVAPTRNGKTVTIQEYVDDRSNLEYGSNTASDNHLLSIIDAYDE
-820 LAGINDQWNNYYNA
+820 AQ
-834 KYSGTTTY
+834 
-842 KAGMSISEFADK
+842 EHE
-854 YMQGIKNSDGTYDES
+854 KN
-869 QSKFSQEAKIYN
+869 
-881 QYITALTNANE
+881 

-914 DTAFKA
+914 DTAFKD
-920 FSNGDFDAVA
+920 FSEGNFDAVV

-1068 NSGSLTGDDFW
+1068 NSGSLTGDNFW
-1079 RFYDQNC
+1079 QFYDQNC
-1086 QNGFSTTFGD
+1086 QNGFATTFGD

-1102 KGILEWARRNGIDA
+1102 QGILDWARRNGIDA
-1116 GELFGENYSHTV
+1116 GEIFGENYSHTV

>member
-77 HTAQKSISDQL
+77 QTAQKSISDQL

-115 KTEQTEIEKKFD
+115 KTEQTEIEKKFN

-192 NQLGEAKSHLKGTG
+192 NQLGEAKSHLKVTG

-584 VFKGGSKLVGGA
+584 VFKVGSKLVGGA
-596 VKTLPVVVDA
+596 VKTLPVVADI

-612 LITAV
+612 LIAAV
-617 GVEIGTLKVAQTAAG
+617 GVEIGMLKVAQTATG

-669 IPSYTESI
+669 IPSYAEGI

-735 SDKVR
+735 SDKER

-771 EIDNL
+771 EIDDL

-783 LLLDEYSE
+783 LLLDSYSE
-791 NIPEY
+791 DISEY
-796 QKIQKEAQ
+796 QKVQQEAH
-804 DNFTIY
+804 DNYISY
-810 DQQANAYDNE
+810 DQQA
-820 LAGINDQWNNYYNA
+820 L
-834 KYSGTTTY
+834 SY
-842 KAGMSISEFADK
+842 KEEM
-854 YMQGIKNSDGTYDES
+854 
-869 QSKFSQEAKIYN
+869 AKIEAEWASVAPTRNGKAVTIQEYVN
-881 QYITALTNANE
+881 DRSNLEYGSNTASDNHLLTLIDAYEEAQANE
-892 SRTAAEGYERDW
+892 IESRNVADGYRSDW

-914 DTAFKA
+914 DTALKA

>member
-77 HTAQKSISDQL
+77 QTAQKSISDQL

-115 KTEQTEIEKKFD
+115 KAEQTEIEKKFD

-469 VIAETREAWQ
+469 VIAEAREAWQ

-569 YITKKMPDIEDDLSK
+569 YITKKMPDIEDGLSK
-584 VFKGGSKLVGGA
+584 VFKVGSKLVDGA
-596 VKTLPVVVDA
+596 VKALPVVVDT

-617 GVEIGTLKVAQTAAG
+617 GVGIGALKVAQTAEG

-646 VAVATGIFGVSAALF
+646 VAVATGILGVSTALF

-669 IPSYTESI
+669 IPSYAEGI

-804 DNFTIY
+804 DNFTFY
-810 DQQANAYDNE
+810 DQQA
-820 LAGINDQWNNYYNA
+820 L
-834 KYSGTTTY
+834 SY
-842 KAGMSISEFADK
+842 KEEM
-854 YMQGIKNSDGTYDES
+854 
-869 QSKFSQEAKIYN
+869 AKIEAEWASVAPTRNGKAVTIQEYVDDRSN
-881 QYITALTNANE
+881 LEYGSNTASDNHLLTLIDAYEEAQENEIE
-892 SRTAAEGYERDW
+892 SRNVADGYRSDW

>member
-77 HTAQKSISDQL
+77 QTAQKSISDQL

-115 KTEQTEIEKKFD
+115 KAEQTEIEKKFD

-617 GVEIGTLKVAQTAAG
+617 GVGIGALKVAQTAEG

-646 VAVATGIFGVSAALF
+646 VAVATGILGVSTALF

-669 IPSYTESI
+669 IPSYAEGI

-771 EIDNL
+771 EIDDL
-776 IEKKKAS
+776 IEKKKSS

-796 QKIQKEAQ
+796 QKIQKEAK
-804 DNFTIY
+804 DNYISF
-810 DQQANAYDNE
+810 DQQAQSYKDEMKKIEAEWAAVAPTRNGKAVTIQEYVDDRSNLEYGSNTASDNHLLSIIDAYDE
-820 LAGINDQWNNYYNA
+820 AQ
-834 KYSGTTTY
+834 
-842 KAGMSISEFADK
+842 EHE
-854 YMQGIKNSDGTYDES
+854 KN
-869 QSKFSQEAKIYN
+869 
-881 QYITALTNANE
+881 

-914 DTAFKA
+914 DTAFKD
-920 FSNGDFDAVA
+920 FSEGNFDAVV

-1068 NSGSLTGDDFW
+1068 NSGSLTGDNFW
-1079 RFYDQNC
+1079 QFYDQNC
-1086 QNGFSTTFGD
+1086 QNGFATTFGD

-1102 KGILEWARRNGIDA
+1102 QGILDWARRNGIDA
-1116 GELFGENYSHTV
+1116 GEIFGENYSHTV

>member
-254 NFTTDVIET
+254 NFTKDVIKT

-569 YITKKMPDIEDDLSK
+569 YITKKMPDIEDGLSK
-584 VFKGGSKLVGGA
+584 VFKVGSKLVGGA
-596 VKTLPVVVDA
+596 VKTLPVVVDT

-617 GVEIGTLKVAQTAAG
+617 GVGIGALKVAQTAEG

-646 VAVATGIFGVSAALF
+646 VAVATGILGVSTALF

-669 IPSYTESI
+669 IPSYAEGI

-771 EIDNL
+771 EIDDL
-776 IEKKKAS
+776 IEKKKSS

-796 QKIQKEAQ
+796 QKIQKEAK
-804 DNFTIY
+804 DNYISF
-810 DQQANAYDNE
+810 DQQAQSYKDEMKKIEAEWAAVAPTRNGKTVTIQEYVDDRSNLEYGSNTASDNHLLSIIDAYDE
-820 LAGINDQWNNYYNA
+820 AQ
-834 KYSGTTTY
+834 
-842 KAGMSISEFADK
+842 EHE
-854 YMQGIKNSDGTYDES
+854 KN
-869 QSKFSQEAKIYN
+869 
-881 QYITALTNANE
+881 
-892 SRTAAEGYERDW
+892 SRTAADGYKRDW

>member
-77 HTAQKSISDQL
+77 QTAQKSISDQL

-115 KTEQTEIEKKFD
+115 KAEQTEIEKKFD

-213 DDVKELGDN
+213 DDVEELGDN

-254 NFTTDVIET
+254 NFTTDVIKT

-289 EKAKEMGAS
+289 EKAKEMGAA

-422 TALRS
+422 TALRT

-540 DFVLLDSAVDGMKI
+540 DFILLDSAVDGMKI

-584 VFKGGSKLVGGA
+584 VFKVGSKLVGGA
-596 VKTLPVVVDA
+596 VKTLPVVVDT

-617 GVEIGTLKVAQTAAG
+617 GVGIGALKVAQTAAG
-632 WMKGLNAVM
+632 WMKGLNAAM

-646 VAVATGIFGVSAALF
+646 VAVATGILGVSTALF

-669 IPSYTESI
+669 IPSYAEGI

-771 EIDNL
+771 EIDDL
-776 IEKKKAS
+776 IEKKKSS

-804 DNFTIY
+804 DNFTLY
-810 DQQANAYDNE
+810 DQQALSYKEEMAKIEAEWASVAPTRNGKAVTIQEYVDDRSNLEYGSNTASDNHLLTLINAYE
-820 LAGINDQWNNYYNA
+820 
-834 KYSGTTTY
+834 
-842 KAGMSISEFADK
+842 
-854 YMQGIKNSDGTYDES
+854 
-869 QSKFSQEAKIYN
+869 EA
-881 QYITALTNANE
+881 QANE
-892 SRTAAEGYERDW
+892 IESRNVADGYRSDW

-941 AILDDAESDLEK
+941 AILDDTESDLEK

-978 AAMDDVFESIGELY
+978 EAMDDVFESIGELY

>member
-77 HTAQKSISDQL
+77 QTAQKSISDQL

-115 KTEQTEIEKKFD
+115 KAEQTEIEKKFD

-192 NQLGEAKSHLKGTG
+192 SQLGEAKSHLKGTG

-235 VALGNLAADGI
+235 VALGNLVADGI

-254 NFTTDVIET
+254 NFTTDVIKT

-289 EKAKEMGAS
+289 EKAKEMGAA

-396 LNYSIEDMAEAIGL
+396 LNYSIDDMAEAIGL

-569 YITKKMPDIEDDLSK
+569 YITKKMPDIEDGLSK
-584 VFKGGSKLVGGA
+584 VFKVGSKLVGGA
-596 VKTLPVVVDA
+596 VKTLPVVVDT

-617 GVEIGTLKVAQTAAG
+617 GVGIGALKVAQTAAG

-646 VAVATGIFGVSAALF
+646 VAVATGILGVSTALF
-661 ELYKKYDS
+661 ELYKRYDN

-710 NETERTKDLWE
+710 NETERTRDLWE

-735 SDKVR
+735 SDKER

-783 LLLDEYSE
+783 LLLDGYSE

-804 DNFTIY
+804 DNFTLY
-810 DQQANAYDNE
+810 DQQA
-820 LAGINDQWNNYYNA
+820 L
-834 KYSGTTTY
+834 SY
-842 KAGMSISEFADK
+842 KEEM
-854 YMQGIKNSDGTYDES
+854 
-869 QSKFSQEAKIYN
+869 AKIEAEWASVAPTRNGKAVTIQEYVDDRSN
-881 QYITALTNANE
+881 LEYGSNTASDNHLLTLIDAYEEAQANE
-892 SRTAAEGYERDW
+892 IESRNVADGYRSDW

>member
-77 HTAQKSISDQL
+77 QTAQKSISDQL

-115 KTEQTEIEKKFD
+115 KTEQTEIEKKFN

-289 EKAKEMGAS
+289 EKAKEMGAA

-422 TALRS
+422 TALRT

-584 VFKGGSKLVGGA
+584 VFKVGSKLVGGA
-596 VKTLPVVVDA
+596 VKTLPVVVDT

-617 GVEIGTLKVAQTAAG
+617 GVGIGTLKVAQTAEG

-646 VAVATGIFGVSAALF
+646 VAVATGILGVSTALF

-669 IPSYTESI
+669 IPSYAEGI

-796 QKIQKEAQ
+796 QKIQKEAK
-804 DNFTIY
+804 DNYISF
-810 DQQANAYDNE
+810 DQQAQSYKDEMKKIEAEWAAVAPTRNGKAVTIQEYVDDRSNLEYGSNTASDNHLLSIIDAYDE
-820 LAGINDQWNNYYNA
+820 AQ
-834 KYSGTTTY
+834 
-842 KAGMSISEFADK
+842 EHE
-854 YMQGIKNSDGTYDES
+854 KN
-869 QSKFSQEAKIYN
+869 
-881 QYITALTNANE
+881 
-892 SRTAAEGYERDW
+892 SRTAAEGYKRDW

-941 AILDDAESDLEK
+941 AILDDTESDLEK

-1149 SDARL
+1149 SDAQL
-1154 YKNGAYSMNAVGGI
+1154 YKSGAYSMNAVGGI

>member
-77 HTAQKSISDQL
+77 QTAQKSISDQL

-115 KTEQTEIEKKFD
+115 KTEQTEIEKKFN

-254 NFTTDVIET
+254 NFTTDVIKT

-289 EKAKEMGAS
+289 EKAKEMGAA

-422 TALRS
+422 TALRT

-540 DFVLLDSAVDGMKI
+540 DFILLDSAVDGMKI

-584 VFKGGSKLVGGA
+584 VFKVGSKLVGGA
-596 VKTLPVVVDA
+596 VKTLPVVVDT

-617 GVEIGTLKVAQTAAG
+617 GVGIGTLKVARTAEG

-646 VAVATGIFGVSAALF
+646 VAVATGVLGVSTALF
-661 ELYKKYDS
+661 ELYKRYDS
-669 IPSYTESI
+669 IPSYAEGI

-796 QKIQKEAQ
+796 QKIQKEAK
-804 DNFTIY
+804 DNYISY
-810 DQQANAYDNE
+810 DQQA
-820 LAGINDQWNNYYNA
+820 L
-834 KYSGTTTY
+834 SY
-842 KAGMSISEFADK
+842 KEEM
-854 YMQGIKNSDGTYDES
+854 
-869 QSKFSQEAKIYN
+869 AKIEAEWASVAPTRNGKAVTIQEYVN
-881 QYITALTNANE
+881 DRSNLEYGSNTASDNHLLTLIDAYEEAQTNEIE
-892 SRTAAEGYERDW
+892 SRNVADGYRSDW

-978 AAMDDVFESIGELY
+978 AAMDDVFKSIGELY

-1142 QKSINSA
+1142 QKSINSE

-1154 YKNGAYSMNAVGGI
+1154 YKSGAYSMNAVGGI

>member
-77 HTAQKSISDQL
+77 QTAQKSISDQL

-115 KTEQTEIEKKFD
+115 KAEQTEIEKKFD

-584 VFKGGSKLVGGA
+584 VFKVGSKLVGGA
-596 VKTLPVVVDA
+596 VKTLPVVADI

-612 LITAV
+612 LIAAV
-617 GVEIGTLKVAQTAAG
+617 GVEIGMLKVAQTAEG

-669 IPSYTESI
+669 IPSYAEGI

-771 EIDNL
+771 EIDDL

-804 DNFTIY
+804 DNFTLY
-810 DQQANAYDNE
+810 DQQA
-820 LAGINDQWNNYYNA
+820 L
-834 KYSGTTTY
+834 SY
-842 KAGMSISEFADK
+842 KEEM
-854 YMQGIKNSDGTYDES
+854 
-869 QSKFSQEAKIYN
+869 AKIEAEWASVAPTRNGKAVTIQEYVDDRSN
-881 QYITALTNANE
+881 LEYGSNTASDNHLLTLIDAYEEAQANE
-892 SRTAAEGYERDW
+892 IESRNVADGYRSDW

>member
-77 HTAQKSISDQL
+77 QTAQKSISDQL

-115 KTEQTEIEKKFD
+115 KTEQTEIEKKFN

-192 NQLGEAKSHLKGTG
+192 SQLGEAKSHLKGTG

-254 NFTTDVIET
+254 NFTTDVIKT

-289 EKAKEMGAS
+289 EKAKEMGAA

-540 DFVLLDSAVDGMKI
+540 DFILLDSAVDGMKI

-584 VFKGGSKLVGGA
+584 VFKVGSKLVGGA
-596 VKTLPVVVDA
+596 VKTLPVVVDT

-617 GVEIGTLKVAQTAAG
+617 GVGIGTLKVARTAEG

-646 VAVATGIFGVSAALF
+646 VAVATGVLGVSTALF
-661 ELYKKYDS
+661 ELYKRYDS
-669 IPSYTESI
+669 IPSYAEGI

-796 QKIQKEAQ
+796 QKIQKEAK
-804 DNFTIY
+804 DNYISF
-810 DQQANAYDNE
+810 DQQAQSYKDEMKKIEAEWAAVAPTRNGKAVTIQEYVDDRSNLEYGSNTASDNHLLSIIDAYDE
-820 LAGINDQWNNYYNA
+820 AQ
-834 KYSGTTTY
+834 
-842 KAGMSISEFADK
+842 EHE
-854 YMQGIKNSDGTYDES
+854 KN
-869 QSKFSQEAKIYN
+869 
-881 QYITALTNANE
+881 
-892 SRTAAEGYERDW
+892 SRTAAEGYKRDW

-978 AAMDDVFESIGELY
+978 AAMDDVFKSIGELY

-1142 QKSINSA
+1142 QKSIQSA

-1154 YKNGAYSMNAVGGI
+1154 YKSGAYSMNAVGGI